1 MVTRIGNCSVCF
13 SFRTVKMNTN
23 KNTFKC
29 KRCDKVVH
37 FKQSKCCHR
46 QRHVWYIQLFS
57 LWLLHLRKRRFET
70 QQNLWIMWK
79 AIQQEWTFEK
89 TFENTQILLSLR
101 CMFKWIKCIDLFKK
115 HISYNL
121 VSHLKLQSRWMRK
134 LVLKILLVLATY
146 LINVFHLSKLF
157 NCNKTYSNSL
167 MDILNRISAASPFMA
182 IFLGLI
188 SCH

>member
-1 MVTRIGNCSVCF
+1 MFILSRVNVAIDKDKCDTYSCSHCGYCISGKDASKHSKTCGLCEKQF
-13 SFRTVKMNTN
+13 S
-23 KNTFKC
+23 KNEHLKKHLKT
-29 KRCDKVVH
+29 
-37 FKQSKCCHR
+37 HR
-46 QRHVWYIQLFS
+46 YCYHWDACSNEL
-57 LWLLHLRKRRFET
+57 
-70 QQNLWIMWK
+70 
-79 AIQQEWTFEK
+79 
-89 TFENTQILLSLR
+89 
-101 CMFKWIKCIDLFKK
+101 KCIDLFKK

-134 LVLKILLVLATY
+134 LVLKILLVLATH

-182 IFLGLI
+182 IFLALI